1 MSRKFWISA
10 VAVGLTTVSASA
22 LADHDRDGVRYDERD
37 DDRYDDRYDGNSDY
51 EYARV
56 VGVQPQ
62 HRRVRVSEPVR
73 DCWDEVE
80 QVSDGPF
87 SSRHIGGTLIG
98 GLIGGVLGNQVGDG
112 RGRQVARAAGAI
124 IGGAVGHN
132 VSRDRQHTRYEDE
145 RVYQRCETRY
155 RDSWVERVDGYRV
168 TYEYAGRQYVTQLP
182 YDPGERIRIR
192 VDVTPVE
199 A

>member
-10 VAVGLTTVSASA
+10 VAIGLTTVSASV
-22 LADHDRDGVRYDERD
+22 LADHERD

-80 QVSDGPF
+80 RVSDGPF
-87 SSRHIGGTLIG
+87 SAR
-98 GLIGGVLGNQVGDG
+98 
-112 RGRQVARAAGAI
+112 RAAFGA
-124 IGGAVGHN
+124 
-132 VSRDRQHTRYEDE
+132 RDLPRRQ
-145 RVYQRCETRY
+145 
-155 RDSWVERVDGYRV
+155 G
-168 TYEYAGRQYVTQLP
+168 
-182 YDPGERIRIR
+182 
-192 VDVTPVE
+192 
-199 A
+199 